1 MLYYE
6 KGSTELSLTDKQ
18 IKEAVTSSIEATGK
32 SNKILVIPPDITRLH
47 SGAGRIT
54 EMIWEEYRDKV
65 SHVLP
70 ALGTHAPMTAKEKT
84 RMFGTVPHDIIHDHD
99 WRNDIVKLGEV
110 PGAYLDSVTGG
121 LISYEWPLQVNKLIN
136 KHSDSLIVSVGQV
149 VPHEV
154 MGMANHN
161 KNIFIGCGGAEAI
174 NKSHYLSA
182 VYGMEKIMGRVSN
195 PVREVL
201 NFGES
206 AFAEHLNILYILTVV
221 STDNKGN
228 PQTKGLFTGTG
239 PECLIKAASLSSKLN
254 ITKLDKPPV
263 KIVVYLDPDLYRS
276 TWLGNKAIYRTRM
289 AIADGGELVII
300 APGVDKFG
308 EDSEIDSLIRKYGY
322 RTSGEIKNLVK
333 QNKDLQDNLAVAA
346 HLIHGSSEKRF
357 EVTYC
362 PGKLKEDEV
371 SQAGYGFCSIE
382 DALKKYDVENL
393 KNGYNTLAGGEEIYY
408 ISNPGLGLWQTKRGK
423 VNT

>member
-18 IKEAVTSSIEATGK
+18 IKEAVTASIEATGK

-70 ALGTHAPMTAKEKT
+70 ALGTHAPMTANEKT
-84 RMFGTVPHDIIHDHD
+84 RMFGKVPHDIIHDHD
-99 WRNDIVKLGEV
+99 WRNDIVKLGDV

-154 MGMANHN
+154 MGLANHN
-161 KNIFIGCGGAEAI
+161 KNVFIGCGGAEAI

-195 PVREVL
+195 PAREVL

-221 STDNKGN
+221 SSDNKGN
-228 PQTKGLFTGTG
+228 PETKGLFTGTG

-254 ITKLDKPPV
+254 ITKLDKPPA

-300 APGVDKFG
+300 APGVEKFG
-308 EDSEIDSLIRKYGY
+308 EDSEIDRLIRKYGY

-346 HLIHGSSEKRF
+346 HLIHGSPEKRF

-371 SQAGYGFCSIE
+371 RQAGYGFCKIE

-408 ISNPGLGLWQTKRGK
+408 ISNPGQGLWQTKGGK